1 MSWQAQIKGTKKWVL
16 MTPPECYNIC
26 PYKMEIVVE
35 PGDIGYFFTYLRIF
49 KQIALKSYNKLIF
62 SKLIILFDL
71 VLMFI

>member
-35 PGDIGYFFTYLRIF
+35 PGDIGYFLLIYESL
-49 KQIALKSYNKLIF
+49 NK
-62 SKLIILFDL
+62 
-71 VLMFI
+71 